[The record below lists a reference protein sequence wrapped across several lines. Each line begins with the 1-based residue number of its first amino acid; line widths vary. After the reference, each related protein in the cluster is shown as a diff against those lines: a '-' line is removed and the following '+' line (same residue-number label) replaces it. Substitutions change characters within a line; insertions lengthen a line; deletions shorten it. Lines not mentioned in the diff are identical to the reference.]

1 MSAERASQ
9 LASAIKAAG
18 IKAGGRVG
26 IYAPNVP
33 NWMLVIQACNR
44 SSLQVGELHYGRR
57 LHAFV
62 DNCLPMP
69 MLEQNP
75 ISSPCAHQAN
85 CLLVS
90 LCALQASISM
100 SLQCLAL
107 THLMCHLRMLRSRCW
122 CAALTSVS
130 MPQFASQSLTLLCLS
145 VFPLTPFTHSPGV
158 AGCSA
163 IV

>member
-1 MSAERASQ
+1 MSAERAAQ

-44 SSLQVGELHYGRR
+44 SSLQVGELPYGRH

-85 CLLVS
+85 CLLVN

-107 THLMCHLRMLRSRCW
+107 THLMCHLRMLRSRC
-122 CAALTSVS
+122 CCSAHVCQHAPVRLPVPDPTLSLSFPADTFHALTWCCW
-130 MPQFASQSLTLLCLS
+130 M
-145 VFPLTPFTHSPGV
+145 
-158 AGCSA
+158 
-163 IV
+163 